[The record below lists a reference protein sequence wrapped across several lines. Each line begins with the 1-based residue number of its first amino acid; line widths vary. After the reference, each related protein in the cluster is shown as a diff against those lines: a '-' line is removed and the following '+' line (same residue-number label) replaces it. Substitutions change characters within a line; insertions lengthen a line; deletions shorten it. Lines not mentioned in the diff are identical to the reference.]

1 LPSFG
6 SQAFRAAVVKSEGL
20 PGPVLI
26 HCAAGKRAAAVAA
39 CTIAKRLG
47 LDADGA
53 LAKLAEEGVELSE
66 ALEAAVRKLVDKE

>member
-1 LPSFG
+1 M
-6 SQAFRAAVVKSEGL
+6 
-20 PGPVLI
+20 LI